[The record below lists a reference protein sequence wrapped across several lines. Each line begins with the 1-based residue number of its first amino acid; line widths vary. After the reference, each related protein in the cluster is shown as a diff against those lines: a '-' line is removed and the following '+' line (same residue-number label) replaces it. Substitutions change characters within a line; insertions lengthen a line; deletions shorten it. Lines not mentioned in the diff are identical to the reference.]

1 MKSTLITCY
10 IRFRGQTTKGIWIAK
25 CSDIDPFTIAMDF
38 EGTDSNQ
45 RGEVTLRSFYYCSFA
60 LLIERVLW
68 LHRILFNICD
78 IQIVDYWMVSI
89 FSVAL
94 LYGFNLRVW
103 CLYKFGTANVYFSQ
117 DDTAFEKQ
125 STLFALAIADVVLI
139 NMWVFFVHQYNIWMP
154 FLPGKF
160 DKCPQLGMAL
170 SSRN

>member
-1 MKSTLITCY
+1 
-10 IRFRGQTTKGIWIAK
+10 
-25 CSDIDPFTIAMDF
+25 MDF

-45 RGEVTLRSFYYCSFA
+45 RGEVTHRSFYYFSFA

-68 LHRILFNICD
+68 LHRILFNLCD

-89 FSVAL
+89 FLVAL
-94 LYGFNLRVW
+94 LDGFNLRVW
-103 CLYKFGTANVYFSQ
+103 CLYKFGTANVYFFQ

-139 NMWVFFVHQYNIWMP
+139 NMWVLYVHHYNIWMP

-160 DKCPQLGMAL
+160 DKCPQLGMTL
-170 SSRN
+170 PSKKKKLMM